1 MTRSSGR
8 PQSSLNT
15 FLELWREAT
24 SSRCVAAGR
33 LCAIFLVAV
42 SIGGCT
48 FVTPGPSAA
57 ASSSGAKSASPV
69 PATLG
74 ANLDEAD
81 VEASLKAAAAAG
93 PARFRTLYSLTD
105 SAGYFQTMS
114 RSDGVIDLSG
124 SRGLA
129 IKEDFPGTPMSAKRE
144 LALVGNRLFSR
155 PAQTDGAWADGY
167 GGARAFLGLD
177 VSGASAMAVVR
188 AALPAAARWVVVASE
203 PSDPAGSVRIRP
215 DAADAS
221 DIAIVIDAAG
231 RLVSVARPSKPSD
244 TGGGGD
250 VHELTLTEFGVPL
263 KFDAPG

>member
-1 MTRSSGR
+1 MTRSPSRLDR
-8 PQSSLNT
+8 PADTFVDLRRDAASSPRVAPGGL
-15 FLELWREAT
+15 
-24 SSRCVAAGR
+24 CV
-33 LCAIFLVAV
+33 ILVVAL

-48 FVTPGPSAA
+48 FVTPGPSAP
-57 ASSSGAKSASPV
+57 ASSSAAKSASNV

-74 ANLDEAD
+74 TNLGEAD

-105 SAGYFQTMS
+105 SAGYFQTMT

-188 AALPAAARWVVVASE
+188 AALPSAARWVVVASE
-203 PSDPAGSVRIRP
+203 PSDPAGSVRIRA

-221 DIAIVIDAAG
+221 DIAIVIDAVG
-231 RLVSVARPSKPSD
+231 RLVSVVRPSKPGD